1 MTTDEIIQA
10 FQKVKAEDPK
20 TYYNAMGAG
29 DDGINIMH
37 PFIGDSYALGLVA
50 GAKYALEHFTSGTPK
65 DGLIKDHVIY
75 RACHMQ
81 YYGIDGYNPCDF
93 CDKTIRRRCK
103 PELIGR
109 APCDMFTT
117 SRTITF
123 FKKHNK

>member
-1 MTTDEIIQA
+1 
-10 FQKVKAEDPK
+10 
-20 TYYNAMGAG
+20 
-29 DDGINIMH
+29 
-37 PFIGDSYALGLVA
+37 
-50 GAKYALEHFTSGTPK
+50 
-65 DGLIKDHVIY
+65 
-75 RACHMQ
+75 MQ

-117 SRTITF
+117 SRTITY